1 MLGGSGSTR
10 NPGVFTVSGPNAVV
24 DWVLIELRDPNTPS
38 TILHTAVGLIQRD
51 GDIVGMDGVSPVT
64 VTVNRPTYHVAL
76 RHRNHLGVM
85 SATPL
90 AFNTGTVTL
99 DLSLAPTATYGTD
112 AQAFQD
118 GRMMLW
124 AGDNTRDGTVRYA
137 GANNDRDPI
146 LVSIGGTIPTSVIGG
161 YLMTDVDLDGFVKYA
176 GAGNDRD
183 KVLVTIGGQVPTA
196 QRAAQLP

>member
-1 MLGGSGSTR
+1 MAGGSGSTM
-10 NPGVFTVSGPNAVV
+10 NAGVLSISGSNAVV

-38 TILHTAVGLIQRD
+38 TIAHTAVGLIQRD
-51 GDIVGMDGVSPVT
+51 GDIVGMDGSSPVT
-64 VTVNRPTYHVAL
+64 LTVDRPNYHVAL

-85 SATPL
+85 SASPL

-99 DLSLAPTATYGTD
+99 DLSLASTATFGSD
-112 AQAFQD
+112 AQAFMG

-146 LVSIGGTIPTSVIGG
+146 LVSIGGTIPTGVVSG
-161 YLMTDVDLDGFVKYA
+161 YLQTDVDLDGWVKYA

-183 KVLVTIGGQVPTA
+183 RVLLTIGGLAPTA
-196 QRAAQLP
+196 QRVAQLP